1 MVGVMTIT
9 PTRGPTM
16 SGSIVQAVA
25 RIKGNVAA
33 FLTAESIAQACRDAG
48 HTWRERELGP
58 ATTVWAFLLQVL
70 HGNTSC
76 AHVVRLAELRCSAE
90 AYCAARARLPLAA
103 LRCLLERMTQAARRS
118 CREPRW
124 RGHRT
129 FFVDGS
135 GCSMP
140 DTVELQNHF
149 GQPGQQRPGC
159 GFPQAHLLAMFDA
172 ATGLLVKMLAAPLR
186 THDQS
191 HVAQLHPE
199 LAAGD
204 VLVADRGCAS
214 YVHLALILG
223 SSMHA
228 VFRAHQRQLVSF
240 RRDRRLAGKQP
251 RGTVAR
257 YANSRLVR
265 QLGRWDQV
273 VEYAQPSQCPDW
285 LDWGS
290 FHNLPNTIMVRE
302 LRYRTAV
309 AGFRTRQITLVTTLL
324 DDQQYPST
332 ALAELYRR
340 RWEIETNFAHLKTT
354 MKMDVLHCRSLSG
367 VLKELTM
374 FALVYNLVRLVM
386 VEAARAMA
394 VAPQRLSFVD
404 ALRWLAEACQRTPAL
419 VVRIN
424 PDRPQRIEP
433 RLRKRRPKEF
443 SLMKSP
449 RRQLRQQLLRKQVTA

>member
-1 MVGVMTIT
+1 
-9 PTRGPTM
+9 M

-25 RIKGNVAA
+25 RIKRNVAE
-33 FLTAESIAQACRDAG
+33 FLTAESILQACRDAG
-48 HTWRERELGP
+48 HAWRERELGP
-58 ATTVWAFLLQVL
+58 ATTVWAFLLQIL

-103 LRCLLERMTQAARRS
+103 LQSLLERTTRAARSS
-118 CREPRW
+118 CHEPRW
-124 RGHRT
+124 HGHRT
-129 FFVDGS
+129 FFADGS

-172 ATGLLVKMLAAPLR
+172 ATGLLVKMLPAPLR

-204 VLVADRGCAS
+204 VLVADRGFAS

-223 SSMHA
+223 RTMHA

-240 RRDRRLAGKQP
+240 RRDRRLTGKQP

-257 YANSRLVR
+257 YANSRLLR
-265 QLGRWDQV
+265 QLGRFDQV
-273 VEYAQPSQCPDW
+273 VEYTKPPQCPDW
-285 LDWGS
+285 MDAAT
-290 FHNLPNTIMVRE
+290 FATLPETVLVRE
-302 LRYRTAV
+302 LRYRTRV
-309 AGFRTRQITLVTTLL
+309 RGFRTREITLVTTLL
-324 DDQQYPST
+324 DAERYP
-332 ALAELYRR
+332 LAELAALYRR

-354 MKMDVLHCRSLSG
+354 MKMDVLRCQSVPG

-386 VEAARAMA
+386 VEAARAIEMP
-394 VAPQRLSFVD
+394 VERLSFVD
-404 ALRWLAEACQRTPAL
+404 ALRWLAEACQRTPNLA
-419 VVRIN
+419 VRVN
-424 PDRPQRIEP
+424 PLRPNRLEP
-433 RLRKRRPKEF
+433 RVRKRRPKEF
-443 SLMKSP
+443 PLMKTP
-449 RRQLRQQLLRKQVTA
+449 RRQLREQLLAKRVTT